1 MSAAV
6 ATTQCWLCALH
17 VVCAAPHLPAAAAAT
32 HTDHLLHPGRQH
44 ACLPGR
50 SGPRALHA
58 TCCPCAGLSRLA
70 HKHSTSGADQSA
82 PDLQGQD
89 LATGNLTAPAVY
101 ALQTAV
107 GPELGRLIKG
117 GFDDDETGTNLM
129 QALHLVAI
137 SGGIDRSRELARQE
151 ADMVS
156 AA

>member
-1 MSAAV
+1 MLPLCKPAV
-6 ATTQCWLCALH
+6 CT
-17 VVCAAPHLPAAAAAT
+17 APQAPAPRLLTGLLLP
-32 HTDHLLHPGRQH
+32 
-44 ACLPGR
+44 
-50 SGPRALHA
+50 
-58 TCCPCAGLSRLA
+58 
-70 HKHSTSGADQSA
+70 
-82 PDLQGQD
+82 LQGQD

-107 GPELGRLIKG
+107 GPELGKLIKG
-117 GFDDDETGTNLM
+117 GFDDDETGTKLM